1 HVEPGTAGRATT
13 DARGRYNA
21 RGLRVGG
28 PYEITITKAGAG
40 TRTEDNVYLSL
51 NQVNAINTTL
61 TGDVSTLQTVS
72 VVGVAGSAVFSAE
85 NKGVGTSIGGR
96 QLEIMAQGSRSLDD
110 VARLDP
116 RVSVTDQASG
126 AISVAGMN
134 NRYNTISVDGL
145 SQGDPCGL

>member
-1 HVEPGTAGRATT
+1 VTLTE
-13 DARGRYNA
+13 
-21 RGLRVGG
+21 
-28 PYEITITKAGAG
+28 AGAG
-40 TRTEDNVYLSL
+40 TRTEDHAYLTP
-51 NQVNAINTTL
+51 NQVSAINPPL

-96 QLEIMAQGSRSLDD
+96 QLEIMPQGSRSLDD

-145 SQGDPCGL
+145 SQDRKSTRLNSS